1 MRLGYNSKGYIK
13 KIFSKIKCEGS
24 NLPITRQHD
33 FGVRAGVGSRAHNIG
48 HSRCAFW
55 IDSSQV
61 AFEISRVVDAGK
73 GKRFR
78 RQGGLQIILES
89 GADDDAECA
98 RFSGSTSEENGDV
111 RAILARFEFFDER
124 CCESGD
130 CNENEGE
137 EFFREHRES

>member
-1 MRLGYNSKGYIK
+1 VRLGCNSKGYIK
-13 KIFSKIKCEGS
+13 KKFPKIKCKGS
-24 NLPITRQHD
+24 NLPIARQHN
-33 FGVRAGVGSRAHNIG
+33 FGVRAGVGSRAHTIG

-61 AFEISRVVDAGK
+61 AFEIRRVVDAGK

-78 RQGGLQIILES
+78 PKSGLQIILES

-111 RAILARFEFFDER
+111 RAILVRFELFAER
-124 CCESGD
+124 CCESGG
-130 CNENEGE
+130 CNENEGK
-137 EFFREHRES
+137 EFFREHWES